1 MEAIEQFINYRTGD
15 AYGLTIFSRFYI
27 HWLPLTPDKRS
38 IPLSKI
44 FIQPDDPKIDPPR
57 MGPHGLADELWGI
70 TNIGKALMGAAD
82 RFAARPTGDRMIILI
97 TDGQSGD
104 ILPPKDQPV
113 IARLRQESIVVF
125 AVVIGPETIQTQL
138 AGIARATGGEAFQAV
153 TGEALQAVFKRID
166 EMNKVVVLQKQ
177 PQVIDHY
184 EPFLLPAAGLLAAAL
199 LALFGLRFN
208 PW

>member
-1 MEAIEQFINYRTGD
+1 MEAIEQFINYRNGD
-15 AYGLTIFSRFYI
+15 AYGLTIFSRFYM
-27 HWLPLTPDKRS
+27 HWLPLTPDTRS

-57 MGPHGLADELWGI
+57 MGPHGLAAELWGV

-113 IARLRQESIVVF
+113 IARLRQEGIVVF
-125 AVVIGPETIQTQL
+125 AVVIGPEKIQPEL
-138 AGIARATGGEAFQAV
+138 AGIPRATGGEAFQAV
-153 TGEALQAVFKRID
+153 TGEALQAVF
-166 EMNKVVVLQKQ
+166 
-177 PQVIDHY
+177 
-184 EPFLLPAAGLLAAAL
+184 GLM
-199 LALFGLRFN
+199 R
-208 PW
+208 